1 MFLSFFYLMRSSGLR
16 VSLEQWLTVLQGL
29 RINLHRTTLSGFYT
43 LCRAVVAGS
52 EADFDRFDEIFLEYF
67 HDTAQEDGALP
78 EELLRW
84 LEHPELAQADRDAQ
98 AASTGLQEK
107 DVEEL
112 FAQRLEDQDGE
123 HNGGSQW
130 IGTSGYTAY
139 GSFGKVMDGIRV
151 SGESLWRSAYRVAG
165 ERRYR
170 DWRGDNTLDS
180 RQFQAAFQSLRQIS
194 GSSGAEKTELDVDA
208 TVRETGRRAG
218 RLQVEYTYPRRN
230 QMKVLLLID
239 SGGSMEQH
247 QRLCSLL
254 FQSVSKAGHYKELK
268 IYYFHNCVERI
279 LYTEPTL
286 SYLNTI
292 STKWV
297 LQNLGEDYRV
307 ILVGDAM
314 MAPRDLVSHSGQASG
329 WDWLMRF
336 RDRYP
341 HIIWLHPQPAPTE
354 HSYWTGTF
362 ELLSRKFD
370 MFQMSLEGLTAG
382 MRKLMENR

>member
-1 MFLSFFYLMRSSGLR
+1 MFLAFFYLLRSSGLR

-29 RINLHRTTLSGFYT
+29 RMNLHEASLTGFYR

-52 EADFDRFDEIFLEYF
+52 EEELDRFDQVFLEYF
-67 HDTAQEDGALP
+67 QGVSREDDALP

-84 LEHPELAQADRDAQ
+84 LEHPELAQADREEL
-98 AASTGLQEK
+98 AASTGMTES
-107 DVEEL
+107 DVEKL

-139 GSFGKVMDGIRV
+139 GSFGKVMDGIRAA
-151 SGESLWRSAYRVAG
+151 GDSLWRSAYRVAG

-180 RQFQAAFQSLRQIS
+180 RQFQAAFRSLRQIS
-194 GSSGAEKTELDVDA
+194 GSSGLKRTELDVDA
-208 TVRETGRRAG
+208 TVRETGRQAG

-230 QMKVLLLID
+230 QMRVLLLMD

-247 QRLCSLL
+247 QKLCSLL
-254 FQSVSKAGHYKELK
+254 FQSVSKAGRYRDLR

-286 SYLNTI
+286 NYLNTV
-292 STKWV
+292 STERV
-297 LQNLGEDYRV
+297 LQNLGEEYRV

-336 RDRYP
+336 KARYP
-341 HIIWLHPQPAPTE
+341 HIIWLHPQPAPVK
-354 HSYWTGTF
+354 HSYWTSSF
-362 ELLSRKFD
+362 EMLSREFD
-370 MFQMSLEGLTAG
+370 MYQLSLEGLRAG
-382 MRKLMENR
+382 MRALMRNR